1 LWLDARDQ
9 QWIQELSGMNLFAV
23 IHGELHTPALDGAIL
38 PGITRDSLLTL
49 ARHLGFTVVERRMAI
64 DELLAQIGSGQCS
77 ELFACGTAAIV
88 SPIEVL
94 AERRPVV
101 VEHDQGP
108 QGEYV
113 PKNVDVVAARL
124 REALLA
130 IQERR
135 APDIFGWTRDVAP
148 LPRAT

>member
-1 LWLDARDQ
+1 
-9 QWIQELSGMNLFAV
+9 
-23 IHGELHTPALDGAIL
+23 
-38 PGITRDSLLTL
+38 
-49 ARHLGFTVVERRMAI
+49 MAI
-64 DELLAQIGSGQCS
+64 DELLPQIESGLCS

-94 AERRPVV
+94 AERRSVAAGDD
-101 VEHDQGP
+101 HGP
-108 QGEYV
+108 REYA
-113 PKNVDVVAARL
+113 PKEVDVVAARL

-148 LPRAT
+148 LSGFR

>member
-1 LWLDARDQ
+1 
-9 QWIQELSGMNLFAV
+9 
-23 IHGELHTPALDGAIL
+23 
-38 PGITRDSLLTL
+38 
-49 ARHLGFTVVERRMAI
+49 
-64 DELLAQIGSGQCS
+64 LAQIGSGQCS

-94 AERRPVV
+94 AERRPVA
-101 VEHDQGP
+101 VEDDHGP

>member
-1 LWLDARDQ
+1 
-9 QWIQELSGMNLFAV
+9 
-23 IHGELHTPALDGAIL
+23 
-38 PGITRDSLLTL
+38 
-49 ARHLGFTVVERRMAI
+49 
-64 DELLAQIGSGQCS
+64 
-77 ELFACGTAAIV
+77 LFACGTAAIV

-94 AERRPVV
+94 AERRAAATP
-101 VEHDQGP
+101 HDHGP
-108 QGEYV
+108 PREYA

-148 LPRAT
+148 LPVTA